1 MKINGS
7 RYEKNGWICINVHGS
22 PYERGYAMGYLLS
35 NEIKTSLKTLD
46 FILMDTYGLPLSFF
60 SDVISTL
67 FRKQIKS
74 RYNELYREM
83 QGIAWG
89 ANAPHSPP
97 SKGQFGPSKG
107 QFGPSKGQ
115 NIPSKG
121 ESSDVLTN
129 GSGKGGMGVKPP
141 GETPTCTLDT
151 IIVWNCYLM
160 IDSMFPS
167 ISELVI
173 NNSIL
178 KKKYS
183 HIYDEKAFINNPKSR
198 LVERCSAFIA
208 VGDHTSDGKI
218 VCAHNSFSNFI
229 DTQYSNV
236 IMYVYPDKGNAF
248 VMQTS
253 PGYIW
258 SGTDFYISSNG
269 FICTETTIGGFN
281 NFKLR
286 DPIFCRIRKAVQ
298 YAKTLDD
305 YSKILIE
312 RNGGDYANAWLI
324 GDINNNTIMRIE
336 LGYKFVNI
344 EKKTNGYFIGYN
356 TAEDPRIRNME
367 TDDMDIYNIKTSSG
381 ARRVRL
387 THLMEKYKGKIDV
400 KIGQKVLADHYDV
413 YLKKINPSN
422 RTCCS
427 HYDLDETRFIDYI
440 PFYPGGALDGIVT
453 DTTMARDMMLSGRW
467 GNSCGIPFKASEF
480 IEKHPQWI
488 HMKPY
493 LDDRPSQPWAV
504 FSSAITNKST
514 KSASSA
520 TRYKK
525 SNVKRNKT
533 VKKN

>member
-1 MKINGS
+1 
-7 RYEKNGWICINVHGS
+7 
-22 PYERGYAMGYLLS
+22 
-35 NEIKTSLKTLD
+35 
-46 FILMDTYGLPLSFF
+46 
-60 SDVISTL
+60 
-67 FRKQIKS
+67 
-74 RYNELYREM
+74 
-83 QGIAWG
+83 
-89 ANAPHSPP
+89 
-97 SKGQFGPSKG
+97 
-107 QFGPSKGQ
+107 
-115 NIPSKG
+115 
-121 ESSDVLTN
+121 
-129 GSGKGGMGVKPP
+129 
-141 GETPTCTLDT
+141 
-151 IIVWNCYLM
+151 
-160 IDSMFPS
+160 
-167 ISELVI
+167 
-173 NNSIL
+173 
-178 KKKYS
+178 
-183 HIYDEKAFINNPKSR
+183 
-198 LVERCSAFIA
+198 
-208 VGDHTSDGKI
+208 
-218 VCAHNSFSNFI
+218 
-229 DTQYSNV
+229 
-236 IMYVYPDKGNAF
+236 MYVYPDKGNAF